1 MKKYI
6 FTENQ
11 IKKIIDSQ
19 LNEEMSMPAV
29 SKASGTIRKAGTIQS
44 DIDIIKKLKTK
55 TVKLVI
61 LGFVSDVSNSDVYNK
76 NYKSPTVVGS
86 IAGIPIDKSAK
97 GKQFDNDTMITLNN
111 GATLFFGV
119 VGADPHLAIANGGLS
134 IKNVN
139 GKMMLDFAWD

>member
-6 FTENQ
+6 FTESQ
-11 IKKIIDSQ
+11 VKKVINHLI
-19 LNEEMSMPAV
+19 NEEMSSPAV
-29 SKASGTIRKAGTIQS
+29 SKASSTIRKAGTIQS

-61 LGFVSDVSNSDVYNK
+61 LGFTSDVSNSDVYNK

-86 IAGIPIDKSAK
+86 IAGIPIDKNAK

-111 GATLFFGV
+111 GATLYFGV
-119 VGADPHLAIANGGLS
+119 VGAESHLAIANGGLS
-134 IKNVN
+134 IKNNN